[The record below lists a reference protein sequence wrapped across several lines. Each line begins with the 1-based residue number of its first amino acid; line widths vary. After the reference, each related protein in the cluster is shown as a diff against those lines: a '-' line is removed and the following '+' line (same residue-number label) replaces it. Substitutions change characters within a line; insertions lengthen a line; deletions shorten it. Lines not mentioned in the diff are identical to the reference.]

1 MATQST
7 GLSLGQSAL
16 AGSQA
21 LRGGGMLRER
31 QIELFADRS
40 GEAGGDLVVSWDGG
54 CANPVCASP
63 LGVAAAFGDL
73 ACSVASEVSLEIA
86 PFSRDRLQLEL
97 DALVGSRRCIA
108 LGGEHQT
115 KRVDHVL
122 ACFTAGPALTDR
134 PRHLNDPSD
143 DPPFLVG
150 LLKRDREPEPLAH
163 DRTIARGGCAL
174 SRGGLGGHVGLPI
187 CDLARVLEW
196 VVMLVILACSIAQR
210 SVGRRAPPRKRA
222 GKPPR
227 RAVTGSEHRSSLR
240 LPGSGPASLA
250 TGGLLLSRR
259 AALARVAAGTGLLAA
274 VP

>member
-86 PFSRDRLQLEL
+86 PFTRSLAAR
-97 DALVGSRRCIA
+97 ARRSCRFPKV
-108 LGGEHQT
+108 H
-115 KRVDHVL
+115 
-122 ACFTAGPALTDR
+122 R
-134 PRHLNDPSD
+134 PRGRASA
-143 DPPFLVG
+143 
-150 LLKRDREPEPLAH
+150 E
-163 DRTIARGGCAL
+163 ARR
-174 SRGGLGGHVGLPI
+174 SRS
-187 CDLARVLEW
+187 RVLH
-196 VVMLVILACSIAQR
+196 R
-210 SVGRRAPPRKRA
+210 
-222 GKPPR
+222 
-227 RAVTGSEHRSSLR
+227 GSC
-240 LPGSGPASLA
+240 PD
-250 TGGLLLSRR
+250 
-259 AALARVAAGTGLLAA
+259 
-274 VP
+274 